1 MSTTTAARPKKQ
13 QSANSDEPRRRWWP
27 RRRVG
32 VATDRE
38 RGASRRASAPRVDP
52 RISARRAEVTRR
64 QGRRRLAGLVAVV
77 VLAGAAVGSWFLLH
91 TPMFSAKVVT
101 VEGAV
106 HTPAASVAAAAGLAS
121 HPPLLDVNT
130 GAAATAIE
138 ALPWVKSAQV
148 RRSWPDGVR
157 ITLTERTPAAVVA
170 HTGGFD
176 LVDATGRVLASQ
188 PSAPSGLVHLVVPGT
203 VPAAGASLSPAAAP
217 GLAVLTSLPAAFA
230 AQVST
235 VSVDAT
241 GQVSLALTSP
251 VSVLLGSTAELPAK
265 YEDVASLLA
274 GANLHPGDVLDVTVP
289 DSPVVTGP

>member
-1 MSTTTAARPKKQ
+1 
-13 QSANSDEPRRRWWP
+13 
-27 RRRVG
+27 V
-32 VATDRE
+32 
-38 RGASRRASAPRVDP
+38 
-52 RISARRAEVTRR
+52 
-64 QGRRRLAGLVAVV
+64 LVAVV

-157 ITLTERTPAAVVA
+157 ITLTSARRPPSWPT
-170 HTGGFD
+170 TG
-176 LVDATGRVLASQ
+176 ASTGRRHWQGPGQ
-188 PSAPSGLVHLVVPGT
+188 PAERAERACPPRGARHRAGGRGLTQPG
-203 VPAAGASLSPAAAP
+203 GRP